1 MNELKEN
8 IKKYLLVKYAETR
21 VSESTH
27 HLSKSIPWI
36 QRKSLINTI
45 ETHCRVLLNTLLNNS
60 ERQSLRQNKF
70 IIDSILKYT
79 LGKSENL
86 LKTNKKA
93 KDIKSYMQ
101 LNSYIVYEE
110 IKKGLEAN
118 KNKKAI
124 RFNIEKQLSDI
135 QERMDSKVSIE
146 EILQEKIGA

>member
-1 MNELKEN
+1 MNELRES
-8 IKKYLLVKYAETR
+8 IKKYLLVRYAESR
-21 VSESTH
+21 VSERCA

-45 ETHCRVLLNTLLNNS
+45 DSHCRVLLNTLINAS
-60 ERQSLRQNKF
+60 GRQSLRQNKF
-70 IIDSILKYT
+70 IVDSILKYT

-110 IKKGLEAN
+110 IKKGIENN
-118 KNKKAI
+118 KNRKAI

-146 EILQEKIGA
+146 EILQERISA

>member
-21 VSESTH
+21 VSESSR

-36 QRKSLINTI
+36 QRKSLTNTI
-45 ETHCRVLLNTLLNNS
+45 EEHCRVLLNTLINES
-60 ERQSLRQNKF
+60 ERQSFRLNKF
-70 IIDSILKYT
+70 VVDSILKYT

-86 LKTNKKA
+86 LKSNRKA

-110 IKKGLEAN
+110 IKKGLESN
-118 KNKKAI
+118 KNRKAI

-135 QERMDSKVSIE
+135 QERIDSKVSIE